1 MKFIES
7 RSRSDL
13 SEKKKKIIEKVIM
26 SIAMNARSSRE
37 GSSPMGSGM
46 RFQRTPDRHHL
57 HPNQQ
62 KCRTPADFKREV
74 SPFELGES
82 VNLQIASS
90 SAIIDKACVM
100 DISSSDVRNV
110 DEYIQLFLTEY
121 CVIDRACYE
130 DVSEPSV
137 RIMVIEEDEEEE
149 AQRTGRV
156 FTAPMPM
163 AEPEPEP
170 ELPTIDESDSQDKKK
185 LRLILALKC

>member
-1 MKFIES
+1 
-7 RSRSDL
+7 
-13 SEKKKKIIEKVIM
+13 M
-26 SIAMNARSSRE
+26 SVAVQTPSSRE

-46 RFQRTPDRHHL
+46 RFHRTPDRHHL
-57 HPNQQ
+57 HPNPT

-90 SAIIDKACVM
+90 SAIIDKASIM

-137 RIMVIEEDEEEE
+137 KIVVIEEDEEEE
-149 AQRTGRV
+149 ELRTGRPV
-156 FTAPMPM
+156 LRAPAPMTI
-163 AEPEPEP
+163 PEPVEN
-170 ELPTIDESDSQDKKK
+170 EESDSQDKKK
-185 LRLILALKC
+185 LRLTLALKC

>member
-1 MKFIES
+1 
-7 RSRSDL
+7 
-13 SEKKKKIIEKVIM
+13 
-26 SIAMNARSSRE
+26 
-37 GSSPMGSGM
+37 MGSGM
-46 RFQRTPDRHHL
+46 RFKRTPDRHNL
-57 HPNQQ
+57 HPNPT

-90 SAIIDKACVM
+90 SAIIDKASIM

-137 RIMVIEEDEEEE
+137 KIVVIEEDEEEE
-149 AQRTGRV
+149 ELRTGRPV
-156 FTAPMPM
+156 LKAPAPMPM
-163 AEPEPEP
+163 PEPESVVI
-170 ELPTIDESDSQDKKK
+170 EESVSQDKKK
-185 LRLILALKC
+185 LRLTLALKC

>member
-1 MKFIES
+1 
-7 RSRSDL
+7 
-13 SEKKKKIIEKVIM
+13 
-26 SIAMNARSSRE
+26 
-37 GSSPMGSGM
+37 MGSGM

-57 HPNQQ
+57 HPNPP

-149 AQRTGRV
+149 AKRTGRV
-156 FTAPMPM
+156 FAAPMPM
-163 AEPEPEP
+163 PEPEPEP
-170 ELPTIDESDSQDKKK
+170 EPETTATTEDSDSQDKKK
-185 LRLILALKC
+185 LRLTLALKC

>member
-1 MKFIES
+1 
-7 RSRSDL
+7 
-13 SEKKKKIIEKVIM
+13 M
-26 SIAMNARSSRE
+26 SAALQSRSSRE

-46 RFQRTPDRHHL
+46 RFSRTPDRHHL
-57 HPNQQ
+57 HANPK
-62 KCRTPADFKREV
+62 KCRTPADFKREP

-82 VNLQIASS
+82 VNLQVASS

-149 AQRTGRV
+149 ALRTGTV
-156 FTAPMPM
+156 LKA
-163 AEPEPEP
+163 PEPIP
-170 ELPTIDESDSQDKKK
+170 EQPVVEIEESDSQDKKK
-185 LRLILALKC
+185 LRLTLALKC